1 MENLHVKFEHDEALI
16 GKKDILYSQINL
28 LELLKILK
36 DYKNSR
42 KRELILKLRFKK
54 ELAVVR
60 TKIAEIE
67 ESFPKETQGEIKMI
81 RKIKPKERE
90 SQNIESQLQEI
101 REKLEVLGQ

>member
-1 MENLHVKFEHDEALI
+1 MENLHVKFEHDEALV
-16 GKKDILYSQINL
+16 GRKEILSSQINL

-54 ELAVVR
+54 ELAAVR
-60 TKIAEIE
+60 TKILEIE

-81 RKIKPKERE
+81 KRIKPREKE
-90 SQNIESQLQEI
+90 SQSIESQLQEI
-101 REKLEVLGQ
+101 KAKLEGLEQ